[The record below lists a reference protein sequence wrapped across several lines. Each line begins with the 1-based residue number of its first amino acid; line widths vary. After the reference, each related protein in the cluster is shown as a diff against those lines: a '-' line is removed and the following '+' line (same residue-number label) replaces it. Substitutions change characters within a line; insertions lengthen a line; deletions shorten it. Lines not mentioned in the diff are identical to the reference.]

1 MKNVIQILRHLSK
14 KEILLISSAVGLI
27 IGFGLL
33 ISAYVIAPN
42 VDDIKITSERTGVFI
57 YHYGAVRSSANSTL
71 GGVEVLCVL
80 SVAQASS
87 TGCSLAK
94 TGQVIRVEFV
104 KLDNLFGRY
113 DVAVRASNGDQVI
126 YESSPKEL
134 RSVWFDA
141 SFYDALFY
149 GFMVGFFFY
158 AVLTA
163 SNQLK
168 GEK

>member
-1 MKNVIQILRHLSK
+1 MKNIIKILRHISK

-42 VDDIKITSERTGVFI
+42 VDDIKITSERSGVFV
-57 YHYGAVRSSANSTL
+57 YHYGAVRSSARSTL

-80 SVAQASS
+80 SVTRS
-87 TGCSLAK
+87 TSNGCSLAK
-94 TGQVIRVEFV
+94 TGQEIRVEFV
-104 KLDNLFGRY
+104 KLTNLFGRY
-113 DVAVRASNGDQVI
+113 DVAVRASQGDQVI
-126 YESSPKEL
+126 YESAPKEL
-134 RSVWFDA
+134 RSIWFEASFFDA
-141 SFYDALFY
+141 FFH
-149 GFMVGFFFY
+149 GFMFGFFFY

-168 GEK
+168 GEN